1 MLPLPDARPFAGFS
15 RPALMAVLAAAA
27 AVAAGVALLERA
39 PVGAAAAAAVFLLA
53 TLSGWAAS
61 LVRRDAIRDTAT
73 STASGAAL
81 GYVELTG
88 IAETGAEPA
97 LRSQIA
103 KRPCVWYRYRIE
115 RRVGASWMVESS
127 ESSED
132 CFLLHDATGDCVVDP
147 EGAEIVSRRQ
157 RRWREFGHRYREQWI
172 APGDRLYVLGELVS
186 VGGAL
191 DSPTD
196 LTRDVSAM
204 LAEWKRDLVRRALS
218 SRGIE
223 RVEIRPTVTSPPGSR
238 RRATFG
244 ARRTRKGTL
253 VGFHAAASTF
263 CSTCSGLVA
272 PAITLATAGLPA
284 SQPNAISSSVRPRS
298 AANAWSFS
306 TTFQLASTAFTTIPL
321 AIAAPAI

>member
-27 AVAAGVALLERA
+27 AVAAGIALLERA

-186 VGGAL
+186 IGGAL
-191 DSPTD
+191 DSPAD

-204 LAEWKRDLVRRALS
+204 LAEWKRDRPALFQRFDRDGNGMLDEPEWDRARREAKTQVEREWTARRSLGPLNVVRKPRDGRRYLISAYEPTQLVRRFSLWAWAHLAL
-218 SRGIE
+218 
-223 RVEIRPTVTSPPGSR
+223 
-238 RRATFG
+238 F
-244 ARRTRKGTL
+244 L
-253 VGFHAAASTF
+253 
-263 CSTCSGLVA
+263 SGLGL
-272 PAITLATAGLPA
+272 ILAA
-284 SQPNAISSSVRPRS
+284 
-298 AANAWSFS
+298 
-306 TTFQLASTAFTTIPL
+306 LARA
-321 AIAAPAI
+321 